1 MVVNSCVSHA
11 LVPFYEIHYNAAMA
25 YALFVLICVIW
36 GGSFLLMKKAAL
48 VFSPISVGAW
58 RVAGGAA
65 VLAILWLIHRHRVGW
80 RRRDAGSLAFVVLAG
95 YVWPYCVQPW
105 LITRHDSSFIGMTVS
120 FTPLFT
126 MLASVPLLGVIPHPR
141 QAVGVLGALLG
152 LGLLM
157 SEGFAR
163 QIPAAHLLL
172 AASVPFGYALVN
184 TWMRRHLTHV
194 PPLMFTFVAMA
205 VASALLQPLSW
216 FTPSP
221 VPPSPNAFW
230 PAVIC
235 LLILS
240 VVGTG
245 LAMFWFNKLIHD
257 RGPLFAG
264 MVTNL
269 VPAGAVVWGWL
280 DGETVTLKQLIALA
294 IILPMVALVQF
305 GGAHLGRITND
316 EIPNTAQ

>member
-1 MVVNSCVSHA
+1 
-11 LVPFYEIHYNAAMA
+11 MA
-25 YALFVLICVIW
+25 YALFLAICVIW

-65 VLAILWLIHRHRVGW
+65 VLLIVWLLRRPSLGW
-80 RRRDAGSLAFVVLAG
+80 RRGDWISLIFIVLAG
-95 YVWPYCVQPW
+95 YTWPYCLQPW
-105 LITRHDSSFIGMTVS
+105 LISRHGSAFIGMTVS

-126 MLASVPLLGVIPHPR
+126 MLASVPLLGITPQPR
-141 QAVGVLGALLG
+141 QAIGVLGALCG

-157 SEGFAR
+157 SDGFAR
-163 QIPAAHLLL
+163 QVPAAHLLL
-172 AASVPFGYALVN
+172 AVTVPLGYALVN
-184 TWMRRHLTHV
+184 TWVRRRLTHV
-194 PPLMFTFVAMA
+194 SPLMMSLMSLAIAA
-205 VASALLQPLSW
+205 VILHSLAW
-216 FTPSP
+216 VTPAP
-221 VPPSPNAFW
+221 TPPSPDAFW
-230 PAVIC
+230 PAVLS
-235 LLILS
+235 LLALG
-240 VVGTG
+240 VLGTG

-280 DGETVTLKQLIALA
+280 DGEQVTPKQLVALT

-305 GGAHLGRITND
+305 GAKSPIPIP
-316 EIPNTAQ
+316 EPNTEQVDLAGIQKDENQNEPSHGFQRES